1 MYLKIGGFYYKLI
14 FHNIGSKKVTPV
26 NNLRLNITK
35 YLKGF
40 VINSIPDKTDYHID
54 FYRTQIIS
62 TNKTVNSN
70 RYKLLHFFKEEDNKI
85 TTFQHISISHFYY
98 IITYTLAK
106 LLTAANGLVLH
117 ASAIH
122 LKDEVAIFTG
132 PSGAGKT
139 TAASLLS
146 KHCQRLAND
155 SVIIRKENDKYLFY
169 QTPYFEKVQG
179 NEIVKTHRKF
189 KLGKIFFLKKT
200 TSCKI
205 EKITSKKD
213 VFQYLMSQIIMEDK
227 VHMKKKLNILTDFI
241 RNHNNFYY
249 LYFPVDEDAVSKVIQ
264 QKNCN

>member
-106 LLTAANGLVLH
+106 LLTAANGLVLL

-146 KHCQRLAND
+146 KHCQRLA
-155 SVIIRKENDKYLFY
+155 
-169 QTPYFEKVQG
+169 